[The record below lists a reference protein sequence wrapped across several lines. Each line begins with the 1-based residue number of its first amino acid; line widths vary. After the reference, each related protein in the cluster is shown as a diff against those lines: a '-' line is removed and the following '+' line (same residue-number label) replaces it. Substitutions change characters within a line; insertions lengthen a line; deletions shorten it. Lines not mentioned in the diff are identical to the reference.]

1 MESTLKVAT
10 YTLGCKENQ
19 YDTESLL
26 SHLGKIVPI
35 AVKDFKQVVD
45 IYIINTCTVTHVSDR
60 KSNKIIRRAKRLNPS
75 ALVAVCGCMV
85 KSSPEAP
92 VTSGADFVFD
102 AREPEIFIEYVQ
114 KHFSDF
120 LKTLTPAIPTPII
133 ESSNLNKN
141 LNKKRTRAFIKI
153 QDGCNRFCSYCIIPY
168 VRGEPK
174 SRYIKEIL
182 EEAQTL
188 VTNDALEIVITGIQV
203 ASFGEDTGEKLSS
216 LITQLSNIK
225 NLQRLRLS
233 SIDPWAIDGE
243 FIEAVMNASP
253 ILCEHFH
260 LSLQSGCDATLERM
274 NRKYTIDEY
283 ICAASSLMAICP
295 ESALTTDIIVG
306 FPGETEEDFLQCM
319 EIVRALGFAQV
330 HVFEYS
336 PREGTAATTFPN
348 QVSAKVKSERGEL
361 MRELAK
367 ELRENFLQK
376 QVGKIVPVLFEE
388 KKPNGLWT
396 GFTSNYCP
404 VEIISN
410 NDLSNTIQMVE
421 ITGNTQETLQGINGG

>member
-1 MESTLKVAT
+1 MTNMEKKSNLNVAT
-10 YTLGCKENQ
+10 YTLGCKVNQ

-26 SHLGKIVPI
+26 SHIGKIVPI

-60 KSNKIIRRAKRLNPS
+60 KSNKIIRRARRLNPS

-85 KSSPEAP
+85 KSSPKAP
-92 VTSGADFVFD
+92 STSGADFVFD
-102 AREPEIFIEYVQ
+102 AREPENFIEYVQ
-114 KHFSDF
+114 KHFNDF
-120 LKTLTPAIPTPII
+120 LKTVSPVVSLTKSP
-133 ESSNLNKN
+133 NKR
-141 LNKKRTRAFIKI
+141 RTRAFIKI

-168 VRGEPK
+168 VRGESK

-182 EEAQTL
+182 EEAQAL
-188 VTNDALEIVITGIQV
+188 VTNGTLEVVITGIQV
-203 ASFGEDTGEKLSS
+203 ASFGEDTGEKLSDV
-216 LITQLSNIK
+216 ITQLSNIK

-233 SIDPWAIDGE
+233 SIDPWAINGE
-243 FIEAVMNASP
+243 FIEAVMTAQP

-295 ESALTTDIIVG
+295 EAALTTDIIVG
-306 FPGETEEDFLQCM
+306 FPDETDEDFMQCM
-319 EIVRALGFAQV
+319 EIVRALEFAQV

-336 PREGTAATTFPN
+336 PREGTAAVTFPN
-348 QVSAKVKSERGEL
+348 QISAKVKSERGEL

-376 QVGKIVPVLFEE
+376 QVGKIVSVLFEE
-388 KKPNGLWT
+388 KKPNGLWA

-410 NDLSNTIQMVE
+410 KDLTNTIQMVE
-421 ITGNTQETLQGINGG
+421 ITGNTQEILQGI